1 MRAPSGPT
9 PPHPDDVTVRLDDV
23 SVRRGEVLALDGISL
38 EIRAGTVDALV
49 GMNGAGKSTLFAAI
63 MGLVPLARGTL
74 SVFGSTPAR
83 ARAAGRIA
91 FMPQGDA
98 IDPDFPLTVAEV
110 VMMGR
115 FGKLGITR
123 RPRAVDRQVVSASLQ
138 RVQLADL
145 ADRPIGTLSG
155 GQRKRAL
162 MARALAQ
169 EADLLLLDEP
179 FAGVDYRSEQLIAD
193 VLTRLAAEGR
203 SIVVSTHDIASLPD
217 RADRVILLAQRLI
230 AVDTPEVALAPEV
243 LARAFTSSRVQRP

>member
-1 MRAPSGPT
+1 MTAVSSGT
-9 PPHPDDVTVRLDDV
+9 VVCLNDVT
-23 SVRRGEVLALDGISL
+23 VRRGEVLALDSISL

-63 MGLVPLARGTL
+63 MGLVPLTRGTL
-74 SVFGSTPAR
+74 TVFGDTPAR
-83 ARAAGRIA
+83 ARAASRVA

-98 IDPDFPLTVAEV
+98 IDIDFPITVADV

-115 FGKLGITR
+115 FGRLGITR
-123 RPRAVDRQVVSASLQ
+123 RPRAADRRAVAESLE

-145 ADRPIGTLSG
+145 AKRPIGTLSG

-169 EADLLLLDEP
+169 DADVLLLDEP
-179 FAGVDYRSEQLIAD
+179 FAGVDRRSEQLIAD
-193 VLTRLAAEGR
+193 VLTQLAIEGH
-203 SIVVSTHDIASLPD
+203 SVVVSTHDIANLPD

-230 AVDTPEVALAPEV
+230 TVDTPAAALAPDM
-243 LARAFTSSRVQRP
+243 LARAFTASRVHQP

>member
-1 MRAPSGPT
+1 VTAVSSGT
-9 PPHPDDVTVRLDDV
+9 VVCLNDVT
-23 SVRRGEVLALDGISL
+23 VRRGEVLALDSISL

-63 MGLVPLARGTL
+63 MGLVPLTRGTL
-74 SVFGSTPAR
+74 TVFGDTPAR
-83 ARAAGRIA
+83 ARAASRVA

-98 IDPDFPLTVAEV
+98 IDIDFPITVADV

-115 FGKLGITR
+115 FGRLGITR
-123 RPRAVDRQVVSASLQ
+123 RPRAADRRAVAESLE

-145 ADRPIGTLSG
+145 AKRPIGTLSG

-169 EADLLLLDEP
+169 DADVLLLDEP
-179 FAGVDYRSEQLIAD
+179 FAGVDRRSEQLIAD
-193 VLTRLAAEGR
+193 VLTQLAIEGH
-203 SIVVSTHDIASLPD
+203 SVVVSTHDIANLPD

-230 AVDTPEVALAPEV
+230 TVDTPAAALAPDM
-243 LARAFTSSRVQRP
+243 LARAFTASRVHQS